1 MSAAYIRPDFD
12 VVTHWVPQGA
22 SVLDLGCGDGELLAR
37 LLRERNAK
45 GYGVEIADAG
55 VLASMQRGLNIVQA
69 DIEGGLNLFGD
80 AAFDVVI
87 LSQTLQATRHTE
99 ALVNEVLR
107 VGKSAIVTLPKS
119 LVGALA
125 ARHRWSHAGVKA
137 AAVSVVRH
145 AERALLHHSRFRRL
159 LRRKG
164 HCGGAPRGAG
174 RRARNLAA
182 AECSWRNGGVPDPA
196 LRLNLTRREC
206 PVGAG

>member
-37 LLRERNAK
+37 LIRERNAR

-107 VGKSAIVTLPKS
+107 VGKSAIVTLPNFGHWS
-119 LVGALA
+119 V
-125 ARHRWSHAGVKA
+125 RWQLGIGGRMPVSKRLPYQWYDTPNVHFSTIRDFDVFCAEKGI
-137 AAVSVVRH
+137 AV
-145 AERALLHHSRFRRL
+145 E
-159 LRRKG
+159 
-164 HCGGAPRGAG
+164 
-174 RRARNLAA
+174 RRAVLA
-182 AECSWRNGGVPDPA
+182 GGREISLLPNVRGETA
-196 LRLNLTRREC
+196 VFQIRR
-206 PVGAG
+206 

>member
-37 LLRERNAK
+37 LVRERNAQ

-99 ALVNEVLR
+99 ALVSEVLR
-107 VGKSAIVTLPKS
+107 VGKSAIVTLPNFGHWS
-119 LVGALA
+119 V
-125 ARHRWSHAGVKA
+125 RWQLGIGGRMPVSKRLPYQWYDTPNVHFSTIRDFDVFCAEKGI
-137 AAVSVVRH
+137 AV
-145 AERALLHHSRFRRL
+145 E
-159 LRRKG
+159 
-164 HCGGAPRGAG
+164 
-174 RRARNLAA
+174 RRAVLA
-182 AECSWRNGGVPDPA
+182 GGREISLLPNVRGETA
-196 LRLNLTRREC
+196 VFQIRR
-206 PVGAG
+206 

>member
-37 LLRERNAK
+37 LVRERNAQ

-99 ALVNEVLR
+99 ALVSEVLR
-107 VGKSAIVTLPKS
+107 VGKSAIVTLPNFGHWS
-119 LVGALA
+119 V
-125 ARHRWSHAGVKA
+125 RWQLGIGGRMPVTK
-137 AAVSVVRH
+137 
-145 AERALLHHSRFRRL
+145 RL
-159 LRRKG
+159 PYQWYDTPNAHFSTIRDFD
-164 HCGGAPRGAG
+164 
-174 RRARNLAA
+174 
-182 AECSWRNGGVPDPA
+182 V
-196 LRLNLTRREC
+196 
-206 PVGAG
+206 

>member
-80 AAFDVVI
+80 AEFDVVI

-107 VGKSAIVTLPKS
+107 VGKSAIVTLPNFGHWS
-119 LVGALA
+119 V
-125 ARHRWSHAGVKA
+125 RWQLGIGGRMPVSKRLPYQWYDTPNVHFSTIRDFDVFCAEKGI
-137 AAVSVVRH
+137 AV
-145 AERALLHHSRFRRL
+145 E
-159 LRRKG
+159 
-164 HCGGAPRGAG
+164 
-174 RRARNLAA
+174 RRAVLA
-182 AECSWRNGGVPDPA
+182 GGREISLLPNVRGETA
-196 LRLNLTRREC
+196 VFQIRR
-206 PVGAG
+206 

>member
-37 LLRERNAK
+37 LIRERNAK

-107 VGKSAIVTLPKS
+107 VGKSAIVTLPNFGHWS
-119 LVGALA
+119 V
-125 ARHRWSHAGVKA
+125 RWQLGIGGRMPVSKRLPYQWYDTPNVHFSTIRDFDVFCAEKRI
-137 AAVSVVRH
+137 AV
-145 AERALLHHSRFRRL
+145 E
-159 LRRKG
+159 
-164 HCGGAPRGAG
+164 
-174 RRARNLAA
+174 RRAVLA
-182 AECSWRNGGVPDPA
+182 GGREISLLPNVRGETA
-196 LRLNLTRREC
+196 VFQIRR
-206 PVGAG
+206 

>member
-37 LLRERNAK
+37 LVRERNAQ

-99 ALVNEVLR
+99 ALVSEVLR
-107 VGKSAIVTLPKS
+107 VGKSAIVTLPNFGHWS
-119 LVGALA
+119 V
-125 ARHRWSHAGVKA
+125 RWQLGIGGRMP
-137 AAVSVVRH
+137 VSKRLPYQWYDTPNVHFSTIRDFDVFC
-145 AERALLHHSRFRRL
+145 AE
-159 LRRKG
+159 KG
-164 HCGGAPRGAG
+164 IRVE
-174 RRARNLAA
+174 RRAVLA
-182 AECSWRNGGVPDPA
+182 GGHEISLLPNVRGETDVFQI
-196 LRLNLTRREC
+196 RR
-206 PVGAG
+206 

>member
-37 LLRERNAK
+37 LVRERNAK

-107 VGKSAIVTLPKS
+107 VGKSAIVTLPNFGHWS
-119 LVGALA
+119 V
-125 ARHRWSHAGVKA
+125 RWQLGIGGRMPVSKRLPYQWYDTPNVHFSTIRDFDVFCAEKGI
-137 AAVSVVRH
+137 AV
-145 AERALLHHSRFRRL
+145 E
-159 LRRKG
+159 
-164 HCGGAPRGAG
+164 
-174 RRARNLAA
+174 RRAVLA
-182 AECSWRNGGVPDPA
+182 GGREISLLPNVRGETA
-196 LRLNLTRREC
+196 VFQIRR
-206 PVGAG
+206 

>member
-37 LLRERNAK
+37 LVRERNAQ

-99 ALVNEVLR
+99 ALVSEVLR
-107 VGKSAIVTLPKS
+107 VGNSAIVTLPNFGHWS
-119 LVGALA
+119 V
-125 ARHRWSHAGVKA
+125 RWQLGIGGRMPVSKRLPYQWYDTPNVHFSTIRDFDVFCAEKGI
-137 AAVSVVRH
+137 AV
-145 AERALLHHSRFRRL
+145 E
-159 LRRKG
+159 
-164 HCGGAPRGAG
+164 
-174 RRARNLAA
+174 RRAVLA
-182 AECSWRNGGVPDPA
+182 GGREISLLPNVRGETA
-196 LRLNLTRREC
+196 VFQIRR
-206 PVGAG
+206 